1 MLIVSP
7 IIRIQ
12 WLGLLTIKGSAALK
26 FMKDWHLILLT
37 EETFICLEFPDHK
50 SLVAPLDQIAI
61 VGIREEPPESP

>member
-12 WLGLLTIKGSAALK
+12 WLGLFAIKSSAALK
-26 FMKDWHLILLT
+26 FMNDRCLILLA
-37 EETFICLEFPDHK
+37 EETFICLEFPDYK